1 MAKHKK
7 IKTRGCH
14 QEQLLKNNAVINL
27 FISFIIL
34 HKSIH
39 PQTLSFLAQCY
50 DCIVHVT
57 ILEAEQIFCLSTQ
70 FQFPTR
76 RYAILDSIAK

>member
-1 MAKHKK
+1 MELIFK
-7 IKTRGCH
+7 C
-14 QEQLLKNNAVINL
+14 V
-27 FISFIIL
+27 
-34 HKSIH
+34 
-39 PQTLSFLAQCY
+39 CY
-50 DCIVHVT
+50 DCIAHVT